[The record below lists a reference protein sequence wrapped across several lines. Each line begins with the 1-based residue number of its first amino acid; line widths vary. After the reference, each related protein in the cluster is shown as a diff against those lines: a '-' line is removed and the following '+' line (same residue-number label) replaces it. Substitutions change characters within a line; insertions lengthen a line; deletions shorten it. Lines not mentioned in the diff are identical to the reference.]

1 MLCLIHIKYSFF
13 VNVRK
18 KCICNSTDFKCKEE
32 KSSLIGPRY
41 LQTLN
46 VKVSDSEMVD
56 ICMFKM
62 VHIYM
67 LKWHI
72 LITEKCLNELHSK
85 ITHLNLT
92 GAGNRAQ
99 TQPETWYFVRT
110 CRGAEVYLVHLSV
123 VSKSKFCMSLSS
135 CSVILYVLLLPCMLS
150 WKSLFC

>member
-18 KCICNSTDFKCKEE
+18 KSICNSTDFKCEEE

-56 ICMFKM
+56 I
-62 VHIYM
+62 YM
-67 LKWHI
+67 LKWYI

-99 TQPETWYFVRT
+99 TQPET
-110 CRGAEVYLVHLSV
+110 
-123 VSKSKFCMSLSS
+123 
-135 CSVILYVLLLPCMLS
+135 
-150 WKSLFC
+150 